1 MHMHMYI
8 HALSNNMSSHPSI
21 FIMSSTKEKREK
33 KKKKKKKRE
42 KPRIKNT

>member
-33 KKKKKKKRE
+33 KKKKKRE